1 MIKCGL
7 IRRKVICGEMTTIIL
22 NDQWI
27 SSKSEYELV
36 NVEINKSKVVLLVEN
51 KLVRRNV
58 YFLRIGNKNY
68 PSFLKVSKQYSS
80 GYLPPVID
88 TCHIGRIFLESINN
102 NISDFISWN
111 EYINNNILE
120 RNEVQSN
127 IEKNVPIST
136 TTIIDNS
143 PVLSSKYPI

>member
-58 YFLRIGNKNY
+58 YFLRIGN
-68 PSFLKVSKQYSS
+68 
-80 GYLPPVID
+80 
-88 TCHIGRIFLESINN
+88 
-102 NISDFISWN
+102 
-111 EYINNNILE
+111 
-120 RNEVQSN
+120 
-127 IEKNVPIST
+127 
-136 TTIIDNS
+136 
-143 PVLSSKYPI
+143 